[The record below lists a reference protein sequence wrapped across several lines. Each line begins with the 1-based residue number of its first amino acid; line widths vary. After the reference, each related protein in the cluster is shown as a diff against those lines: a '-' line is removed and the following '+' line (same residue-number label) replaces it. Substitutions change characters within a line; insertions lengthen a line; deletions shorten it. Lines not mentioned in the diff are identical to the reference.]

1 MMPHTVLQRLRVR
14 YAHIIFYCS
23 KLELI
28 PMKLNNLKSHT
39 GIETM
44 LFATRGSTDLP
55 MKGVTF
61 ATAGV
66 ENFLEAVIKTDPQDF
81 LGKME
86 GFAVQGVKGW

>member
-1 MMPHTVLQRLRVR
+1 MPHTVLQRLRVR
-14 YAHIIFYCS
+14 YAYIISYCS

-28 PMKLNNLKSHT
+28 PAKLNNLQSHT
-39 GIETM
+39 EIETM
-44 LFATRGSTDLP
+44 LFVTCGSTDLP

-66 ENFLEAVIKTDPQDF
+66 ENFLEAVMKTDPQDF